1 MSKRYDSALTY
12 MADVHKNQAALQLA
26 TGCRAVDVAENLG
39 LQVDAINVYMQ
50 DPEFRERVRKLSDD
64 VLTFDMPR
72 IDRSMVDKAIGGNV
86 QAANYVAKRAGRLT
100 DVTED
105 KTFSDFVKK
114 LEGAD
119 ADSVQFFMDHG
130 RWPDTD
136 AAEMMPE
143 PEQTQ

>member
-1 MSKRYDSALTY
+1 MSRYDGAKQF
-12 MADVHKNQAALQLA
+12 MQDVHKTEAALQLA
-26 TGCRAVDVAENLG
+26 TGSSWQQAADALG
-39 LQVDAINVYMQ
+39 LSRATINRYMN
-50 DPEFRERVRKLSDD
+50 DPEFRERVRRLSSDL
-64 VLTFDMPR
+64 LTFDMPR
-72 IDRSMVDKAIGGNV
+72 IDRVMVDKAIGGNI
-86 QAANYVAKRAGRLT
+86 QAATFIAKRIGALT

-119 ADSVQFFMDHG
+119 ADSVQFFMDNG